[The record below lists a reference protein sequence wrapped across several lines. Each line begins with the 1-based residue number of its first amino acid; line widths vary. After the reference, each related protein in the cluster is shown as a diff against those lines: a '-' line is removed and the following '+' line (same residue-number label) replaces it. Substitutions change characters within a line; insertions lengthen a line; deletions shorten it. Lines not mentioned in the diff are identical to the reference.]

1 MRLQEQKMSIT
12 RAQHTHLECFDEASS
27 TANDV
32 AEVHKVHP
40 PAGKATDDVGD
51 AAARATTHLTN
62 TALAERQA
70 VVG

>member
-1 MRLQEQKMSIT
+1 MRLQEQKMSII
-12 RAQHTHLECFDEASS
+12 RAQRTHLECFDEASR

-40 PAGKATDDVGD
+40 TTGKATDDVGD
-51 AAARATTHLTN
+51 ATARTTAHLTN